1 MLRKL
6 LKIVIAMQFLLHGYT
21 SFSVNYYVKQ
31 EFVIPHD
38 TLSVCDQ
45 FACEYDIIHFWVEEN
60 YGGAL
65 DFSYNGIKRTDTTY
79 DWEVAGI
86 MFGSDTFSFVIYD
99 KLELYINVG
108 ESKSD
113 CFSGGVF
120 AGAAIFKDSAG
131 QMVNIINDNRLGLAS
146 RFMVLQCTPKSK
158 FIQDALNN
166 TVCQN
171 RCVSYTDSSMY
182 RPVHWQWQISDDKNE
197 IVYKDTVRNMS
208 FCYRDTGVYTIKQI
222 VWNAKGMDSSVQTI
236 RVISSPN
243 VVRDTI
249 QTINLNNTVEV
260 KLQSC
265 ATGEQYEWF
274 PKDKLSCVNCDLTT
288 ASISADEN
296 YYCVVSN
303 ENGCAET
310 CYYNLQLP
318 FDVFIPTA
326 FSPNNDGIND
336 VFIVRGRN
344 VEVQS
349 CIIYNRFGNEIYNGR
364 LENGWNGY
372 FNGQLAE
379 TGVYAYSIS
388 YLNLKSGF
396 IEIKHGNLTL
406 IR

>member
-6 LKIVIAMQFLLHGYT
+6 LKIVIAMQFLLYGYT
-21 SFSVNYYVKQ
+21 SFSVNYYVKR
-31 EFVIPHD
+31 ELVIPHD
-38 TLSVCDQ
+38 SLSVCNQ
-45 FACEYDIIHFWVEEN
+45 FACEYDIMHFWVEEN
-60 YGGAL
+60 YEGAL
-65 DFSYNGIKRTDTTY
+65 DNTYKGIRRFDTTY
-79 DWEVAGI
+79 TWEIAGTI
-86 MFGSDTFSFVIYD
+86 INGDTLQYLIPNKNEIY
-99 KLELYINVG
+99 LNVG
-108 ESKSD
+108 EFGAD
-113 CFSGGVF
+113 CYLGG
-120 AGAAIFKDSAG
+120 IFGLVGIVAPL
-131 QMVNIINDNRLGLAS
+131 NDNYTFNAAE
-146 RFMVLQCTPKSK
+146 FIVLQCTPKSN
-158 FIQDALNN
+158 FFQNALNN

-182 RPVHWQWQISDDKNE
+182 RPVYWQWQISDDKNE

-260 KLQSC
+260 ELQSC

-388 YLNLKSGF
+388 YLNLKTGF